1 MIPSNFNYR
10 SACILQLTDSFA
22 VDGSLLGKH
31 ISFHYSDTQILSIVI
46 PSVLRNND
54 SFKLV
59 IPGILDSYGMDLS
72 NWGEV
77 MRYHISKDPRTV
89 VAWISSILVEG
100 YGIEPVKE
108 TWADWVQS
116 VGKDFMHKLHVI
128 KPEAIR
134 GSFKKKGDLCS
145 VSSFVYWGS
154 DRLPHNCMNM
164 VGVIDKDGD
173 SLVYSDLRQ
182 GILNYSKVVS
192 APYEILDNARI
203 NLSHQDTRATILNCA
218 TVIEIMLKKI
228 ISAHLNSVSSS
239 SALTDYVMRQA
250 DGYTKQVEL
259 CKKFS
264 LPLRDMPKIHETVI
278 ALRNRVI
285 HGGYVPTTQ
294 EAQTAYDN
302 TRSALA
308 EHNVQMFE

>member
-1 MIPSNFNYR
+1 MIPSNYKYR
-10 SACILQLTDSFA
+10 SACILHLSDSFA

-31 ISFHYSDTQILSIVI
+31 ISFRYSDSQILSIVI
-46 PSVLRNND
+46 PSVLRIND

-72 NWGEV
+72 DWGEV
-77 MRYHISKDPRTV
+77 RRYHSSRNPRTV

-100 YGIEPVKE
+100 HAIDPVQE
-108 TWADWVQS
+108 TWADMVQS
-116 VGKDFMHKLHVI
+116 AGKEFIHKLHVI

-134 GSFKKKGDLCS
+134 GSYKRKDDLCS

-154 DRLPHNCMNM
+154 DKLPHNCMNL
-164 VGVIDKDGD
+164 VGVFDKDGD
-173 SLVYSDLRQ
+173 CLVYSDLRQ

-192 APYEILDNARI
+192 ATYEILDNARI
-203 NLSHQDTRATILNCA
+203 NLSHQDTRATVLSCA

-228 ISAHLNSVSSS
+228 ISAYLNTVSSS
-239 SALTDYVMRQA
+239 SALTDYVMKIA
-250 DGYTKQVEL
+250 DGFTKQVEL

-264 LPLRDMPKIHETVI
+264 LPLRDMPKIQETVI

-285 HGGYVPTTQ
+285 HGGYIPTSK

>member
-10 SACILQLTDSFA
+10 SACILQLSDSFA

-31 ISFHYSDTQILSIVI
+31 ISFRYSDSQILSIVI
-46 PSVLRNND
+46 PSVVREDN
-54 SFKLV
+54 SFRLCV
-59 IPGILDSYGMDLS
+59 PGILDSYGMDLS
-72 NWGEV
+72 EWGEV
-77 MRYHISKDPRTV
+77 KRYHSSKDPRTV

-100 YGIEPVKE
+100 FGIEPVKE
-108 TWADWVQS
+108 TWADWVQG
-116 VGKDFMHKLHVI
+116 VGKEFIHKLHVL

-134 GSFKKKGDLCS
+134 GSYTRKDDLCS

-154 DRLPHNCMNM
+154 DRLPHNCINM

-173 SLVYSDLRQ
+173 CLVYSDLRQ

-192 APYEILDNARI
+192 AAYEILDNARI

-239 SALTDYVMRQA
+239 NALTDYVMRQA
-250 DGYTKQVEL
+250 DGYSKQVEL

-264 LPLRDMPKIHETVI
+264 LPLKDMLKIQETVI

-285 HGGYVPTTQ
+285 HGGYIPTSQ

-308 EHNVQMFE
+308 EHSVQMFE